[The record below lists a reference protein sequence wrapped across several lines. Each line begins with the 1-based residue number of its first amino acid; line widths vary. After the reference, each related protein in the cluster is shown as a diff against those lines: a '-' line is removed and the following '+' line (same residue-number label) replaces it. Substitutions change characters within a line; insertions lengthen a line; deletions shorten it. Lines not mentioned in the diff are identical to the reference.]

1 MPRQH
6 HPDVFRIHPLRC
18 AIAVSLALAS
28 LTAIAQGN
36 APSPSTAEAAARS
49 WNLPAAPLA
58 DTLARIARDSG
69 QRLSADPALIAGK
82 TSAPVR
88 GNFSTA
94 DAARQALIGTGLE
107 LVVTESGTLS
117 VRPAPVESNASAML
131 APVTVRADTAR
142 ESAWGPVQGYV
153 AKRSATGTKTDTPII
168 ETPQSISVVTAERIE
183 AMGATRLTEAL
194 AYTPGVSLNGGYDSR
209 YDWLNL
215 RGFDSISPGFY
226 LDGMQLRNNASY
238 TAWRTEP
245 YATERIEVLRGPT
258 SVLYGQNSPGGTV
271 NVVSK
276 RPTAEPLHELKAQ
289 IGNYGRREIAGDFS
303 GPLDDEG
310 KLLYRI
316 TGLTMQSDT
325 QVDHVSDDRSFIA
338 PALTWR
344 PSSDTSLTVLGHVY
358 RIRGATSLGMLP
370 SRGTLLP
377 SPEGRIS
384 TSTFVG
390 EPEIDRFNQDQWA
403 IGYLFEHRF
412 NDTWR
417 MRQNLRYGGIDTD
430 YWQVYGGGYVTGS
443 TREIKRYLYGAQ
455 EKGTLLTIDNQLEA
469 KLSSGDWLHTL
480 LFGFDYQRGR
490 FDVRNYWNTAPTLD
504 IYAPTYGQSVTIP
517 DPFADSRTVLAQS
530 GFYLQDQ
537 IKWGSHWAATLGGR
551 YDRATVDSTDYLSA
565 TRSKQTD
572 GKFSGRAGLVY
583 LADNGLAPY
592 LSYAESFS
600 PLTTINPATGKPFDP
615 ETGKQY
621 EIGLRY
627 QPPGKNASYSAAI
640 FDLRRQNVMTFNQ
653 VYVPEQV
660 GEVRIKGL
668 ELEATLQPMRNLNVV
683 AAYSWTPSAKVTQSN
698 NPDKISKQLQS
709 VSEHQIALWS
719 DYRFSTG
726 IKFGLGVRHA
736 SSNHGHSESAP
747 AKVPSYTL
755 FDALLGYDLGR
766 WSLALNVRNL
776 TDKIYLGNNCD
787 SYGCGGYGE
796 RRRILGSVSYRW

>member
-1 MPRQH
+1 
-6 HPDVFRIHPLRC
+6 
-18 AIAVSLALAS
+18 
-28 LTAIAQGN
+28 
-36 APSPSTAEAAARS
+36 
-49 WNLPAAPLA
+49 
-58 DTLARIARDSG
+58 
-69 QRLSADPALIAGK
+69 
-82 TSAPVR
+82 
-88 GNFSTA
+88 
-94 DAARQALIGTGLE
+94 
-107 LVVTESGTLS
+107 
-117 VRPAPVESNASAML
+117 
-131 APVTVRADTAR
+131 
-142 ESAWGPVQGYV
+142 
-153 AKRSATGTKTDTPII
+153 
-168 ETPQSISVVTAERIE
+168 
-183 AMGATRLTEAL
+183 
-194 AYTPGVSLNGGYDSR
+194 
-209 YDWLNL
+209 
-215 RGFDSISPGFY
+215 
-226 LDGMQLRNNASY
+226 
-238 TAWRTEP
+238 
-245 YATERIEVLRGPT
+245 
-258 SVLYGQNSPGGTV
+258 
-271 NVVSK
+271 
-276 RPTAEPLHELKAQ
+276 
-289 IGNYGRREIAGDFS
+289 
-303 GPLDDEG
+303 
-310 KLLYRI
+310 
-316 TGLTMQSDT
+316 
-325 QVDHVSDDRSFIA
+325 
-338 PALTWR
+338 
-344 PSSDTSLTVLGHVY
+344 
-358 RIRGATSLGMLP
+358 
-370 SRGTLLP
+370 
-377 SPEGRIS
+377 
-384 TSTFVG
+384 
-390 EPEIDRFNQDQWA
+390 
-403 IGYLFEHRF
+403 
-412 NDTWR
+412 

-430 YWQVYGGGYVTGS
+430 YWQVYAAGYVTGS

-537 IKWGSHWAATLGGR
+537 IKWGPHWAATLGGR

-627 QPPGKNASYSAAI
+627 QPPGKNASYSAAV
-640 FDLRRQNVMTFNQ
+640 FDLRRQNVMTFSQ
-653 VYVPEQV
+653 IYVPEQV
-660 GEVRIKGL
+660 GEVRVKGL

-698 NPDKISKQLQS
+698 NPDKIGKQLQS

-726 IKFGLGVRHA
+726 IKFGLGVRHV
-736 SSNHGHSESAP
+736 SSNHGHSESTP

-755 FDALLGYDLGR
+755 FDALLGYDFGR
-766 WSLALNVRNL
+766 WALALNVHNL

-787 SYGCGGYGE
+787 SYGCSYGE